1 MWLHITFLFFL
12 SMMSTYCF
20 DYYYYDPT
28 ICENV
33 QPGLWVRDTVD
44 CTISHQCGFDMEVI
58 QSIQCNS
65 SQVWS
70 KLASACVWEWDPD
83 RDDCNG
89 RPHTAVHGD
98 PRCIKRTGN
107 NAHPDDCSKFLSCSN
122 GTMIAEQKCSDG
134 TLYWP
139 KNQSCEFAEDVV
151 YDCGQRKIPVS
162 VRIYEE
168 DPICQHNGQVPD
180 PKSCQHFIQC
190 LNGKKLQRIQCP
202 HGTAFSDKTHRCE
215 WYEEVNCGS
224 RVV

>member
-89 RPHTAVHGD
+89 RPHTAVHD
-98 PRCIKRTGN
+98 
-107 NAHPDDCSKFLSCSN
+107 
-122 GTMIAEQKCSDG
+122 
-134 TLYWP
+134 
-139 KNQSCEFAEDVV
+139 
-151 YDCGQRKIPVS
+151 
-162 VRIYEE
+162 EE